1 MVIKEDWAKS
11 IISQALMEIESE
23 KDIPIVIE
31 KVRGTALSVRPD
43 LMKIFLELV
52 ESKRKL
58 LKSRVID

>member
-11 IISQALMEIESE
+11 IISQALMEITTEE
-23 KDIPIVIE
+23 DIPKVVE
-31 KVRGTALSVRPD
+31 KVEETAIGVRPD

-58 LKSRVID
+58 LKKVL